1 MKKIISLLLVLVM
14 TVSLCACGGNGATP
28 DNTGNAGDA
37 TAATGDQT
45 DGVFMVG
52 FGYGDITPT
61 ESVPLQGYG
70 NHASRMSTGIVSYL
84 YALSLVVRDAEGN
97 TAVVISVDSAAIGAA
112 LCQQLR
118 DEIEKKTGISDKN
131 ILITSIHQHSTPDP
145 GCDGVA
151 SSARYKD
158 MFIKN
163 AIKGVQDALEDLA
176 PCEMQIA
183 TVETEALNF
192 VRNYLCND
200 GTYAGDN
207 YGSFASGAKEH
218 ESEVDNDLQLV
229 KFVREGQTTV
239 GGKKAKDIV
248 IANFQTHP
256 HSGAS
261 ENYYNAHADAP
272 GIFRETLSNEI
283 DAHVMYVSGAGG
295 NINQT
300 SRIAEENKYTDYKQ
314 RGRALAK
321 YAAKAEYTTVNTG
334 KVQTTM
340 KNVTCQNDHTMD
352 DMLSVA
358 DEIAKV
364 WQATN
369 NSSSAMAKDT
379 TGGKI
384 HSVYHAEAIVA
395 KAQAGET
402 REVMVTAISF
412 GDVGICG
419 GQYEMFDTNGM
430 EIKAGSPLKMTF
442 VCNMTN
448 GTIGYV
454 PSQLGYTNGGYS
466 TDITRLAPGSGEM
479 LRDEYIAIF
488 QEHVKAQ

>member
-1 MKKIISLLLVLVM
+1 MILALVM
-14 TVSLCACGGNGATP
+14 LLSLCACGNTAGSDATNGTGGA
-28 DNTGNAGDA
+28 GNA
-37 TAATGDQT
+37 TGGEDNGT
-45 DGVFMVG
+45 FLVG

-70 NHASRMSTGIVSYL
+70 NHASRMSTGILSYL
-84 YALSLVVRDAEGN
+84 YALSLVVRDAQGN
-97 TAVVISVDSAAIGAA
+97 TAVVISVDSAAIGDA

-118 DEIEKKTGISDKN
+118 DNIERKTGIPAEN
-131 ILITSIHQHSTPDP
+131 ILISSIHQHSTPDP
-145 GCDGVA
+145 ACGGVP
-151 SSARYKD
+151 SSATYKD

-163 AIKGVQDALEDLA
+163 ATKGVQDALEDLA
-176 PCEMQIA
+176 PCEMYIA
-183 TVETEALNF
+183 TAETEGLNF

-229 KFVREGQTTV
+229 KFVREGQTTA

-261 ENYYNAHADAP
+261 DNFYNAHADAP
-272 GIFRETLSNEI
+272 GIFRDALSAEI

-300 SRIAEENKYTDYKQ
+300 SRIAEENIYTNYKQ
-314 RGRALAK
+314 RGEALAK
-321 YAAKAEYTTVNTG
+321 YAAKAEYTKVNTG
-334 KVQTTM
+334 KVQATM
-340 KNVTCQNDHTMD
+340 KKVTCQNDHTMD
-352 DMLSVA
+352 GMAGSAAAIRDTWY
-358 DEIAKV
+358 E
-364 WQATN
+364 TN
-369 NSSSAMAKDT
+369 NSGQAMALDT

-384 HSVYHAEAIVA
+384 HSVYHAEAICA
-395 KAQAGET
+395 KAAAGPT
-402 REVMVTAISF
+402 RDVLVTAISF

-430 EIKAGSPLKMTF
+430 EIKQGSPLKMTF
-442 VCNMTN
+442 ICNMTN
-448 GTIGYV
+448 GSIGYV